1 MINEIDYFEQL
12 EKERRIIELIKN
24 ETEIVQIYYNKF
36 REPIELKPGETYEE
50 EGQNEVLNVSELVR
64 KQEVS
69 RESETNASKL
79 RKIKRE

>member
-1 MINEIDYFEQL
+1 M
-12 EKERRIIELIKN
+12 IKN

-50 EGQNEVLNVSELVR
+50 EGQNEVLNVRELVR
-64 KQEVS
+64 KQGVS
-69 RESETNASKL
+69 REPETNASKL

>member
-1 MINEIDYFEQL
+1 MINEIDYFELL

-50 EGQNEVLNVSELVR
+50 GQNEVLNVRELVR